1 MNKES
6 FIQRYQNAIIIGK
19 ESDRA
24 YFEGLKKDIPS
35 LQFSY
40 FSVEEIIAMFSY
52 SYDEGAVNY
61 LRCIYEFEPSIAEE
75 TLLIVSLL
83 GKDHYSSHRL
93 NALLPLRDE
102 LLKEGLLHKEAKLRE
117 TFEGKNILYFR
128 LKTALPISLRLGEL
142 RNMALSFDILYGEET
157 LEDPELEK
165 YRILTSEEKQELGLY
180 L

>member
-6 FIQRYQNAIIIGK
+6 FIHRYQNAIIIGK
-19 ESDRA
+19 ESDRI

-40 FSVEEIIAMFSY
+40 FSVEEIISMFSY

-61 LRCIYEFEPSIAEE
+61 LRSIYEFDPSIAEE
-75 TLLIVSLL
+75 MLLIVSLL
-83 GKDHYSSHRL
+83 KSNNYSCHRL
-93 NALLPLRDE
+93 RALLPLRNE
-102 LLKEGLLHKEAKLRE
+102 LLKEGLLHKPTKLKE

-142 RNMALSFDILYGEET
+142 HNMALSFDIPYDEEA
-157 LEDPELEK
+157 LSDPELEK
-165 YRILTSEEKQELGLY
+165 YRPLTSEEKQELGLY